1 MIGFPPGRTIVK
13 RQRANFLIAPM
24 GRSHVSPIQQPDNT
38 TCGPAALKLAMQ
50 IFSKRKSLAALFALC
65 KTTRNGTTTKNMIAA
80 VNKLG
85 FSVLAVEYATLH
97 HLQSALRYPPN
108 QPRAVLVSYLYDL
121 DEKDRPHP
129 ESGHWATVASYLSSK
144 SRIVLLDSS
153 SGKRKSYDWS
163 DFRERWYD
171 YDFKRRKVKR
181 GRKKFRL
188 IHKWQPQLMLVIAR
202 DPESLPYFR
211 IATARVFI
219 P

>member
-1 MIGFPPGRTIVK
+1 MVV
-13 RQRANFLIAPM
+13 PM
-24 GRSHVSPIQQPDNT
+24 GRTHVKPIQQPDDT
-38 TCGPAALKLAMQ
+38 TCGPAALQLSLRVLG
-50 IFSKRKSLAALFALC
+50 IRKSLKALIKLC
-65 KTTRNGTTTKNMIAA
+65 KTNRNGTSTKHMIEAI
-80 VNKLG
+80 NKLKL
-85 FSVLAVEYATLH
+85 SCLVMEYATLH
-97 HLQSALRYPPN
+97 HLQSALKY
-108 QPRAVLVSYLYDL
+108 RAHEARATLVSYLYDL
-121 DEKDRPHP
+121 DEKDEPHP